1 MDCQTQAPKQW
12 LVRRA
17 DPVLSTEISRKLS
30 ISPAA
35 SQILVNTG
43 ISSVSEAYSFLNPS
57 LEELFDPFLMKEMD
71 IAVNRILRA
80 IQEKEKICIY
90 GDYDVDGISSTAILH
105 SLLNR
110 LAANFMCYVPDRID
124 EGYGFNRQA
133 IDQIASKGVSLLISV
148 DCGSTDFA
156 EVAYLNT
163 RNIDVIITD
172 HHELADELPK
182 AVAVINPKIPDCP
195 YPFHELSG
203 AGVALKLAW
212 ALAERSRMRSMN
224 PDAFSEYIRE
234 SMAFAALG
242 TVADIVPL
250 KNENRILVHYGLKA
264 LRKTTHPGLRAIM
277 DITSINTNNPIRT
290 EDIAFKIAPR
300 INAAGRLGRTE
311 LALKL
316 FTTDTFKEAYDIA
329 DLLDKTNKERQK
341 IGKTIFDEVSGQYE
355 GDESKRTIILTGE
368 GWHKGVIGIV
378 ASKIAEKYF
387 RPTVIVSF
395 SDDIGQGSA
404 RSIPGFHLFDALT
417 NCATHL
423 MKFGGHAAA
432 AGIQINKKNI
442 ESFKAALEKEAAD
455 QLEDEDLVPTIN
467 IDAELQLPM
476 LTLDLHREI
485 SSFGPFGNQNRRP
498 LLLCRNLKIIGSPR
512 LIGRAS
518 RHLEFKATSGGKVR
532 KAVGFGMGD
541 RIDELKKIRANCD
554 IVFQLIYNDWG
565 GYPSVEMMVYDFRP
579 GRA

>member
-1 MDCQTQAPKQW
+1 MDCQTQAHKQW
-12 LVRRA
+12 LIRRA
-17 DPVLSTEISRKLS
+17 DPVLSTEISRKLN

-35 SQILVNTG
+35 AQILVNTG

-57 LEELFDPFLMKEMD
+57 LEQLFDPFLMKEMD

-110 LAANFMCYVPDRID
+110 LGATFICYVPDRID
-124 EGYGFNRQA
+124 EGYGFNKDA
-133 IDQIASKGVSLLISV
+133 IDEIAAKDVSLLISV
-148 DCGSTDFA
+148 DCGSTDFT
-156 EVAYLNT
+156 EVDYLNS
-163 RNIDVIITD
+163 RNIDVVITD
-172 HHELADELPK
+172 HHELADELPR

-212 ALAERSRMRSMN
+212 ALAERSRMRTMS
-224 PDAFSEYIRE
+224 PETFSEYIRE

-290 EDIAFKIAPR
+290 EDITYKIAPR

-329 DLLDKTNKERQK
+329 DHLDKTNKERQK
-341 IGKTIFDEVSGQYE
+341 IGKTIFDEVSSQYD

-395 SDDIGQGSA
+395 SENIGQGSA
-404 RSIPGFHLFDALT
+404 RSIPGFHIFDALT
-417 NCATHL
+417 NCASHL

-432 AGIQINKKNI
+432 AGIQIDKKNLDT
-442 ESFKAALEKEAAD
+442 FKEALEREAVD
-455 QLEDEDLVPTIN
+455 QLRDEDLIPTIH
-467 IDAELQLPM
+467 IDGELQLPM
-476 LTLDLHREI
+476 LTLDLHKEI

-554 IVFQLIYNDWG
+554 VVFQLMYNDWG